1 MTTREY
7 MQAGLFGLAL
17 WGFVFLALWSLTP

>member
-1 MTTREY
+1 MTAREY
-7 MQAGLFGLAL
+7 LQAGIFGLAL